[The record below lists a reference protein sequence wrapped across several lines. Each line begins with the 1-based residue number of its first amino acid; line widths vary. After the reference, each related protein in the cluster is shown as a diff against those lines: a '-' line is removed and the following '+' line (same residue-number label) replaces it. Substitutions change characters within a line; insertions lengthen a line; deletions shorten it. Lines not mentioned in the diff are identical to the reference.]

1 MLAEKN
7 FFLQLYNTIL
17 QRAKKFLNVN
27 LKNLENIK
35 QQKGQPKVT
44 VHAFLTKKIL
54 KNIDALWHSGGL
66 ITKYRL

>member
-1 MLAEKN
+1 MLAEKK

-54 KNIDALWHSGGL
+54 KKDALWHSGGL